1 MINKMFGVYLVL
13 DKNEELTKEKK
24 HVYWQCE
31 CQKCK
36 SIQNVRADNLKRL
49 PKNCPNCKN
58 DLTNQQFGK
67 LTVLYK
73 TRLDSNGHSYWMCQC
88 ECGNQKEI
96 SSSNLKNSGTKSCGC
111 IHSEITSKIHFQD
124 LTNQKFGKLTVI
136 KRITEIGDGQIKWL
150 CQCECGSIVE
160 VQGSNLKN
168 SHTISCGCVKSKGE
182 LKIRQILLDLNID
195 YKTEYVFEDLK
206 NRRFDF
212 YIPSLNICIEFDG
225 KQHFQYVKL
234 WHDTKEN
241 FEIAKQR
248 DIEKTE
254 YCKNKNIKLIRIPYY
269 DEEKLDQE
277 YLKNKIYGLEE
288 VETN

>member
-1 MINKMFGVYLVL
+1 MSL
-13 DKNEELTKEKK
+13 
-24 HVYWQCE
+24 
-31 CQKCK
+31 
-36 SIQNVRADNLKRL
+36 
-49 PKNCPNCKN
+49 
-58 DLTNQQFGK
+58 
-67 LTVLYK
+67 
-73 TRLDSNGHSYWMCQC
+73 
-88 ECGNQKEI
+88 
-96 SSSNLKNSGTKSCGC
+96 
-111 IHSEITSKIHFQD
+111 
-124 LTNQKFGKLTVI
+124 
-136 KRITEIGDGQIKWL
+136 
-150 CQCECGSIVE
+150 
-160 VQGSNLKN
+160 
-168 SHTISCGCVKSKGE
+168 
-182 LKIRQILLDLNID
+182 
-195 YKTEYVFEDLK
+195 FEDLK

-269 DEEKLDQE
+269 DEEKLNQE